1 MKVLSTSG
9 GGDEISLV
17 SRSVRHSTNVHEGCG
32 GSSYHNNIDFTNGK
46 FKFKKEMWHVNYDI
60 KPYSGITIGSTMNK
74 WIGFKGIVYNLPDGS
89 VKLESYVDK
98 DNNNNWQK
106 ATELVDT
113 GNWGNDMTHC
123 NARTGGAVITW
134 GSPMVIFKS
143 NGVTYDFK
151 KFSVRQIVPPV

>member
-1 MKVLSTSG
+1 
-9 GGDEISLV
+9 
-17 SRSVRHSTNVHEGCG
+17 
-32 GSSYHNNIDFTNGK
+32 
-46 FKFKKEMWHVNYDI
+46 MWHVNYDI
-60 KPYSGITIGSTMNK
+60 KSYSGITIGSTMNK

-106 ATELVDT
+106 ATEFVDK
-113 GNWGNDMTHC
+113 GNWGDDMSHC
-123 NARTGGAVITW
+123 NAKTDGAAITW

-151 KFSVRQIVPPV
+151 NFSVRQIVPPT